1 MPAIPC
7 TEKFIVELAENEN
20 FPSNFYNLIK
30 EHPCYLVPTSCSPDC
45 QKCSHVSFAQAELC
59 LIKSLDE
66 CHRLCYRTLKY
77 LLLDHILNSYQIKM
91 ASLHHAYVQKFK
103 TSFADLGRIDPKCI
117 LDDLGYLL
125 SNYLELPTF
134 FSHNCCV
141 ITKDGEGTQ
150 AYLDY
155 LADATDLDL
164 STLPLVDMEVR
175 YSYKNYDWLDMFAW
189 LEFQKRCLL
198 LLMEVL
204 LHVAKFPPHKKSFP
218 YFHRALT
225 AFLRNNTEGIW
236 HEGKKHHVRVTGRPT
251 AREWVDIIP
260 HFSSRFFIPAF

>member
-1 MPAIPC
+1 
-7 TEKFIVELAENEN
+7 
-20 FPSNFYNLIK
+20 
-30 EHPCYLVPTSCSPDC
+30 
-45 QKCSHVSFAQAELC
+45 
-59 LIKSLDE
+59 
-66 CHRLCYRTLKY
+66 
-77 LLLDHILNSYQIKM
+77 M

-103 TSFADLGRIDPKCI
+103 TSFADLGRIDPKCV

-225 AFLRNNTEGIW
+225 AFLRNNTGGIW
-236 HEGKKHHVRVTGRPT
+236 HEGKKT
-251 AREWVDIIP
+251 
-260 HFSSRFFIPAF
+260 SRTCYGKAYS

>member
-7 TEKFIVELAENEN
+7 TEKFIAELAENEN
-20 FPSNFYNLIK
+20 FLSNFYNLIK
-30 EHPCYLVPTSCSPDC
+30 EHPCYPVPKSCSPDC

-103 TSFADLGRIDPKCI
+103 TPFADLGRIDPKCI

-134 FSHNCCV
+134 FSHYCCV

-204 LHVAKFPPHKKSFP
+204 LHVAKFSPHKKSFP

-225 AFLRNNTEGIW
+225 AFLRNNTGGIW
-236 HEGKKHHVRVTGRPT
+236 HEGKKT
-251 AREWVDIIP
+251 
-260 HFSSRFFIPAF
+260 SRTCYGKAYS